1 MIAYFDK
8 DNTWQQQD
16 LILIWSP
23 VFAGYSDRIV
33 LDVSGNENHAIPTI
47 PGTES
52 ASRLNF
58 EAKKGFNA
66 HGPNRNPLGSGGNS
80 YTTTKTFSAAFP
92 ITYSCWCFGIAI
104 HTGIGN
110 RYLTNNSGQQQ
121 ISLRGAYDHLSGV
134 FVDTNEWT
142 HLAVTIDNL
151 ANPTTRFY
159 KNGELAASL
168 ANSGTT
174 TTTGTIGL
182 HSHQFNSPAGSPLGG
197 EWRIWIHAN
206 GGNCFDSS
214 KIKRL
219 YELGQGGGLLRTPPR
234 NRSYFAQPIFKAYWH
249 RRQQQ
254 IIGGGLR

>member
-66 HGPNRNPLGSGGNS
+66 HGPNRNPSGSSGNK

-92 ITYSCWCFGIAI
+92 VTYSCWCFGVAI
-104 HTGIGN
+104 NSGIGN
-110 RYLTNNSGQQQ
+110 RYMTSVLTQQQ
-121 ISLRGAYDHLSGV
+121 ISLRGAYDWNTGV
-134 FVDTNEWT
+134 NVDSNEWT
-142 HLAVTIDNL
+142 HIAITIDNL
-151 ANPTTRFY
+151 ANPTIRVY
-159 KNGELAASL
+159 KNGELAASYTN
-168 ANSGTT
+168 AGTT
-174 TTTGTIGL
+174 STTGTIGL
-182 HSHQFNSPAGSPLGG
+182 HSNQYNSLAGSPLGG
-197 EWRIWIHAN
+197 EWRVWIHSN
-206 GGNCFDSS
+206 GGNCFDASQ
-214 KIKRL
+214 IRNL
-219 YELGQGGGLLRTPPR
+219 YQLGQGGGLLRHPPR
-234 NRSYFAQPIFKAYWH
+234 NRSYFANGFKAYWH
-249 RRQQQ
+249 RRETQL
-254 IIGGGLR
+254 IGGGLK